1 MSILSSDNWITA
13 YNVKILYETSWSV
26 NQLDRMK
33 TKIKVGNFIWKVYT
47 SSSPPP
53 QKKNKKKKEKASR
66 CILAWLINKQ
76 FFEKSC
82 QTFYLRN

>member
-33 TKIKVGNFIWKVYT
+33 TKIKLGNFTEKSGYVFL
-47 SSSPPP
+47 
-53 QKKNKKKKEKASR
+53 QQKKKKTKLEDVV
-66 CILAWLINKQ
+66 
-76 FFEKSC
+76 
-82 QTFYLRN
+82 